1 MAQLQESSE
10 MWSQMRQHAIIE
22 YVQGDWQC
30 LLEHTTNQRFY
41 HDTSTGKHQWEPPQL
56 HGEWIAAGGQHVMSL
71 PDQKVPSKQPE
82 VWHEVRTPKGK
93 NLYFFEATTGRSE
106 WTLPN
111 GVNTVKEHGHL
122 PPSTPKSGGGFGFDS
137 PSATQGAGNGG
148 GGGSAAG
155 YVEPQAA
162 AKMWQVLRARSKQ
175 VRHSGDWS
183 ELLDEA
189 SNEVFYH
196 NSRDGTFTWEIPAEL
211 KIGQPGSGAAG
222 GGGDYSI
229 TL

>member
-1 MAQLQESSE
+1 M
-10 MWSQMRQHAIIE
+10 
-22 YVQGDWQC
+22 
-30 LLEHTTNQRFY
+30 
-41 HDTSTGKHQWEPPQL
+41 
-56 HGEWIAAGGQHVMSL
+56 
-71 PDQKVPSKQPE
+71 
-82 VWHEVRTPKGK
+82 
-93 NLYFFEATTGRSE
+93 
-106 WTLPN
+106 
-111 GVNTVKEHGHL
+111 
-122 PPSTPKSGGGFGFDS
+122 
-137 PSATQGAGNGG
+137 
-148 GGGSAAG
+148 
-155 YVEPQAA
+155 EPQAA

>member
-10 MWSQMRQHAIIE
+10 MWAQMRTHAIIE

-41 HDTSTGKHQWEPPQL
+41 HDISTGKHQWEPPQL
-56 HGEWIAAGGQHVMSL
+56 HGEWIPAGGQNTMSVANN
-71 PDQKVPSKQPE
+71 QSKQPE

-93 NLYFFEATTGRSE
+93 NLYFFEANSGRSE
-106 WTLPN
+106 WTLPP
-111 GVNTVKEHGHL
+111 GVSPVKEQGHL
-122 PPSTPKSGGGFGFDS
+122 PPSTPKSGGGFGFNSPNTADS
-137 PSATQGAGNGG
+137 GVAT
-148 GGGSAAG
+148 S
-155 YVEPQAA
+155 VEPQAA

-175 VRHSGDWS
+175 VRHNGDWS

-196 NSRDGTFTWEIPAEL
+196 NSRDGTFTWECPAAL
-211 KIGQPGSGAAG
+211 KLGQHGTANNSGA
-222 GGGDYSI
+222 GGDYSI